1 MTDFD
6 IKVKNAKQVKIY
18 GTTDRTVVLPEN
30 VKVDANRGKFDISV
44 ESVSSVE
51 IGIPMESGKVELAC
65 GEASIDIRDLK
76 FEEFE
81 IDGSDDL
88 SIEAS
93 GIEGSLEINL
103 IGSAAELRV
112 PSGYAFRAKNAG
124 RGCRIEGDFAETPDS
139 GNVIELNGKD
149 STLTIRT

>member
-6 IKVKNAKQVKIY
+6 IKVKNVKQVKIY

-30 VKVDANRGKFDISV
+30 AKVDANRGKFDISV

-81 IDGSDDL
+81 IDGNDDL

-93 GIEGSLEINL
+93 G
-103 IGSAAELRV
+103 
-112 PSGYAFRAKNAG
+112 
-124 RGCRIEGDFAETPDS
+124 IEGDFAETPDS

-149 STLTIRT
+149 SKLTIRT

>member
-1 MTDFD
+1 MFIDESHVT
-6 IKVKNAKQVKIY
+6 VPQVGAMYKGDRSRKDMLVDY
-18 GTTDRTVVLPEN
+18 GFRLPSAR
-30 VKVDANRGKFDISV
+30 DNR
-44 ESVSSVE
+44 
-51 IGIPMESGKVELAC
+51 P
-65 GEASIDIRDLK
+65 LK

-81 IDGSDDL
+81 IDGNDDL
-88 SIEAS
+88 SIGAS

-112 PSGYAFRAKNAG
+112 PSGYAFRVKNAG

-149 STLTIRT
+149 STLTIHT